1 MLILNDPH
9 TIAGKTLTHWLV
21 LHKTDKQ
28 SSYIFFFASSK
39 RFAGPIQQALVI
51 LCRFIQNI
59 SMINWEQNEAATL
72 ELLRL

>member
-28 SSYIFFFASSK
+28 SSYIFFFCFVKA
-39 RFAGPIQQALVI
+39 
-51 LCRFIQNI
+51 LCRADPTGAGDIMQI
-59 SMINWEQNEAATL
+59 YSEH
-72 ELLRL
+72 